1 MKFATRV
8 RSPFHAIAFPSS
20 LSIALLAVG
29 GTSPALADAAPVAL
43 AAEHSADPSDPS
55 APAAAAP
62 AAAAVVTAL
71 PTTPLG
77 DAAPSASPL
86 GPDAARISAL
96 MRARATR
103 KRGAI
108 SIDGKLDDE
117 AWRGAARNGGF
128 LQRAPKEGAPPTVS
142 TEFAVIYD
150 DEALYVGVWAKD
162 DPKLVKGLLTRRDQT
177 SSSDTVLVAIDSY
190 HDRRTAFVFGL
201 NPASVQRDEI
211 LFDDVSSDGSW
222 DAVWS
227 GASSIGAEGWHAEF
241 RIPLSQLRFSS
252 DEAQEWGL
260 QVIRR
265 VARTGEEISWSP
277 WPRSQPQIVS
287 RFGLMD
293 GIDRVKPGRRIE
305 LLPYVTAGVG
315 SRPVDAGDPLNDS
328 VTPEGNVGL
337 DAKYGLTSSFSI
349 AATINPDFGQ
359 VEADPSQVNLS
370 ANQLFFPEKRPFF
383 LDGVEMFKMGLGQ
396 GDGNSETLFYS
407 RRIGAA
413 PHGDA
418 DGDYVDAPTSTTI
431 YGATKLSGKT
441 RSGWS
446 LGVLDAVTAEERAAF
461 VNADGQRG
469 SQIVEPLTN
478 FAVGKLK
485 RDLRE
490 GKTTLSASATAVNRA
505 LDGTGLEDELHDQ
518 AYTGGLELQHRFY
531 KERVLFS
538 TKLLGSYVHGSQ
550 EAIAETQQKTR
561 HLYQRPGG
569 HLTFDPTRTSLSGG
583 ALVTD
588 LGYRTDHWQAV
599 MGVDARSAGLEVND
613 LGFQNSADQ
622 FVHWGFASYRDDDP
636 GDMFLN
642 YRINL
647 NLYNESDLEPRLM
660 GYGGNVNG
668 GGLLKNYWQVW
679 GGLELNRNL
688 WQTTALR
695 GGPALHRDNSM
706 ATWWEVAS
714 DSRKAFSAGVNT
726 WYSNTPAS
734 GSYAGEFGCFA
745 KVQAASNLEISANPA
760 FSQSVNDAQYIDQV
774 EDDAGATR
782 YLVGRIKQTSASLT
796 LRVAWTFSPKLSLQA
811 YAQPFLATGRYAH
824 YKEVTSA
831 GAAAP
836 SDRYTVLGAGD
847 YMEENGETILVDRN
861 RDGAAE
867 YSFEK
872 PDFGVRELRSTLVV
886 RWEYRPGSSVFAIW
900 SHGQSS
906 GDYDGDFRFGRG
918 LSRLGRA
925 EAEDIVMLKA
935 NYWIGL

>member
-1 MKFATRV
+1 MTTIAARV
-8 RSPFHAIAFPSS
+8 LWFHAIAFPS
-20 LSIALLAVG
+20 LLLPAV
-29 GTSPALADAAPVAL
+29 SPSSAEADVAPVAL
-43 AAEHSADPSDPS
+43 ATEPAVDAAAVAVTPPPT
-55 APAAAAP
+55 APTPRDAARAAAP
-62 AAAAVVTAL
+62 
-71 PTTPLG
+71 G
-77 DAAPSASPL
+77 
-86 GPDAARISAL
+86 GPDAAKISSL

-103 KRGAI
+103 KHGAL
-108 SIDGKLDDE
+108 SVDGKLEDE
-117 AWRGAARNGGF
+117 AWKGAARNGGF
-128 LQRAPKEGAPPTVS
+128 LQRFPKEGVAPSVN
-142 TEFAVIYD
+142 TEFAVLYD

-162 DPKLVKGLLTRRDQT
+162 DPKLVKGLLTRRDQA
-177 SSSDTVLVAIDSY
+177 SSSDKILVAIDSY

-201 NPASVQRDEI
+201 NPASVQHDEI
-211 LFDDVSSDGSW
+211 IFDDVSSDMSW

-227 GASSIGAEGWHAEF
+227 GASSVGADGWFAEF

-252 DEAQEWGL
+252 EDAQEWGL
-260 QVIRR
+260 QVIRA
-265 VARTGEEISWSP
+265 VARTGEEMSWSP

-287 RFGLMD
+287 RFGLVD

-305 LLPYVTAGVG
+305 LLPYATAGVG

-328 VTPEGNVGL
+328 VTPEGNLGL

-413 PHGDA
+413 PHGEA
-418 DGDYVDAPTSTTI
+418 DGDFVDAPTSTTI

-446 LGVLDAVTAEERAAF
+446 LGVLDAVTAEERAAY
-461 VNADGQRG
+461 VDADGRRG
-469 SQIVEPLTN
+469 DQVVEPLTN
-478 FAVGKLK
+478 FAVAKLK

-490 GKTTLSASATAVNRA
+490 GKTTISASATAVNRA

-518 AYTGGLELQHRFY
+518 AYTGGFELQHRFF
-531 KERVLFS
+531 KERILFS

-588 LGYRTDHWQAV
+588 LGYRTNHWQAV
-599 MGVDARSAGLEVND
+599 MGVDTRSAGLEVND

-622 FVHWGFASYRDDDP
+622 LVHWGFASYRDDDP

-647 NLYNESDLEPRLM
+647 NLYQERDLEPRLM

-726 WYSNTPAS
+726 WYSNTPAT
-734 GSYAGEFGCFA
+734 GSYAGELGFFA
-745 KVQAASNLEISANPA
+745 KVQAASNLEISANPFFA
-760 FSQSVNDAQYIDQV
+760 QSVNDSQYIDQV
-774 EDDAGATR
+774 DDDAGVTR

-811 YAQPFLATGRYAH
+811 YAQPFLATGKYAH
-824 YKEVTSA
+824 YKEVSNA

-836 SDRYTVLGAGD
+836 SSRYTVLTPGD
-847 YMEENGETILVDRN
+847 YMEENGDTIAVDRD
-861 RDGAAE
+861 RDGATE
-867 YSFEK
+867 YAFEK
-872 PDFGVRELRSTLVV
+872 PDFGVRELRSTLVL

-906 GDYDGDFRFGRG
+906 DDYDGDFRFGRG